1 MSDKGMSI
9 EETIR
14 WLKTINQRIGISDG
28 QMDNIFH
35 VTIENAVNFLEI
47 DRHAKWINESLL
59 ERKTGEWIDEPYKQ
73 YPAYSIRHCSNCG
86 WSIHKTKLRDIDQH
100 WQYCP
105 NCGAEMTI

>member
-1 MSDKGMSI
+1 MSNKGMSI

-14 WLKTINQRIGISDG
+14 WLKTINQRIVISDE

-59 ERKTGEWIDEPYKQ
+59 ERKTGEKNEQ
-73 YPAYSIRHCSNCG
+73 
-86 WSIHKTKLRDIDQH
+86 
-100 WQYCP
+100 
-105 NCGAEMTI
+105 